1 MRLIMLGLP
10 AAGKGTQG
18 TRLGETFGVPHIST
32 GSMFREAIGSD
43 TPVGREARKYIDRGE
58 LVPDQVAIEIVRQR
72 ITQSDCAPGYIL
84 DGFPRTVPQAVSLD
98 RVLGEL
104 SQKVDAALNIQ
115 ITEGEAIR
123 RIAERRI
130 CAQCGAIYHK
140 QYMLERDTTRC
151 EVCGGPLVQRPDD
164 NEATARNRLQVYLE
178 QTHPLMAYY
187 EQRGLLLSVDG
198 EREIDAVYADLIA
211 ELVRAGVISG
221 TSGVSG

>member
-18 TRLGETFGVPHIST
+18 NRISETFGVPHIST
-32 GSMFREAIGSD
+32 GSMFREAIGSN
-43 TPVGREARKYIDRGE
+43 TPVGREAKTYIDRGQ
-58 LVPDQVAIEIVRQR
+58 LVPDRVAIEIVRHR
-72 ITQSDCAPGYIL
+72 ITQKDCAGGYIL
-84 DGFPRTVPQAVSLD
+84 DGFPRTVPQAISLD
-98 RVLGEL
+98 KVVAELGH
-104 SQKVDAALNIQ
+104 KVDAALNIQ
-115 ITEGEAIR
+115 ITESEAIR

-140 QYMLERDTTRC
+140 QYMLERGTNQC

-164 NEATARNRLQVYLE
+164 NEATARTRLQVYLE

-187 EQRGLLLSVDG
+187 EERGILLSVDG
-198 EREIDAVYADLIA
+198 EREIDEVYTDLIN